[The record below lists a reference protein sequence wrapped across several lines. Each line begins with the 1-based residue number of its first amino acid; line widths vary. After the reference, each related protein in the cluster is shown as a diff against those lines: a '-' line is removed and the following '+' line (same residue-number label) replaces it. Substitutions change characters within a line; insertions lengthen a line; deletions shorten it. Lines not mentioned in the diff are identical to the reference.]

1 MTQNEAVK
9 QVIEKLGGL
18 ATLGQINQNIFAIKE
33 CQWKTKTPFASIR
46 RIVRQTSGIY
56 RVKPGLYALEEYRSK
71 LEANGIIE
79 ETASNRDSEDVQ
91 NFNHSYYQGILLSIG
106 NMKRYDTFVPNQ
118 DKNRLFCNETLG
130 NISSIEVLPPYSYDS
145 FVRRSSTIDV
155 VWLNARKMPHSF
167 FEVEHST
174 DIQNSLLK
182 FNDLIDFN
190 VRMFIV
196 ASDSRIKE
204 FRNKMSYT
212 AFTDLR
218 TQKRVEFLDYD
229 SIIKQY
235 EYLTRMQNIHV
246 I

>member
-79 ETASNRDSEDVQ
+79 ETASNKDSEDVQ

>member
-1 MTQNEAVK
+1 M
-9 QVIEKLGGL
+9 
-18 ATLGQINQNIFAIKE
+18 
-33 CQWKTKTPFASIR
+33 
-46 RIVRQTSGIY
+46 
-56 RVKPGLYALEEYRSK
+56 YALEEYRSK

-79 ETASNRDSEDVQ
+79 ETASNKDSEDVQ

>member
-79 ETASNRDSEDVQ
+79 ETASNKDSEDVQ
-91 NFNHSYYQGILLSIG
+91 NFNHSYYQSILLSIG

-130 NISSIEVLPPYSYDS
+130 NISSIEVLPPYSYDN

-235 EYLTRMQNIHV
+235 EYLARMQNIHV

>member
-9 QVIEKLGGL
+9 QVIENLGGL
-18 ATLGQINQNIFAIKE
+18 ATLGQINQNIFTIKE

-46 RIVRQTSGIY
+46 RIVRHTPGIY
-56 RVKPGLYALEEYRSK
+56 RIKPGLYALEEYRNK

-79 ETASNRDSEDVQ
+79 ETASNKDSEEVK
-91 NFNHSYYQGILLSIG
+91 NFTHSYYQGILLSIG
-106 NMKRYDTFVPNQ
+106 NMKGYDTFVPNQ

-130 NISSIEVLPPYSYDS
+130 NIRSVEALPPYSYDT
-145 FVRRSSTIDV
+145 FVHRSSTIDV
-155 VWLNARKMPHSF
+155 VWLNSRKMPHSF

-196 ASDSRIKE
+196 ASESRIKE
-204 FRNKMSYT
+204 FQNKMSYT
-212 AFTDLR
+212 AFTALR
-218 TQKRVEFLDYD
+218 EQHRVEFLDYD

-235 EYLTRMQNIHV
+235 EYLTRMQSIH
-246 I
+246 II